1 MPVGG
6 LSTEPPVER
15 PALTA
20 RRQGVAGW
28 PGPDRDGDY
37 SRALSCHGWTGY
49 SSPRHRH
56 LLTVLVAEAEVS
68 TTGWHAGLDMSDCET
83 RIGELSEAALAEE
96 WAAEFRLSITR
107 ALADQLETTLRPLKP
122 APLTAVAL
130 SAVLGRPG
138 VYALFFKGERVY
150 VGKAA
155 RSLQDRL
162 TQHLR
167 KLSGRTGLDSAAV
180 QFVCVYVDEDLD
192 AAAPEKLLIK
202 KYRKHDS
209 IPWNTNGFGNKDP
222 GRNRDTSVVKAA
234 HFDATYPIDL
244 EYQCHLR
251 SGVQPIA
258 VVLEAAKAQLPFLL
272 RFESSASARKAYRD
286 LSMVVPA
293 APLTARNLAQH
304 LVAALP
310 AGWQMTALPG
320 YLILYQERRR
330 YGSALGWWRQESDG
344 DVLFTPGPRQ
354 FATGAVDAEAADS
367 GAGDTTSLFELD
379 A

>member
-1 MPVGG
+1 M
-6 LSTEPPVER
+6 L
-15 PALTA
+15 A
-20 RRQGVAGW
+20 AG
-28 PGPDRDGDY
+28 
-37 SRALSCHGWTGY
+37 AKV
-49 SSPRHRH
+49 SP
-56 LLTVLVAEAEVS
+56 
-68 TTGWHAGLDMSDCET
+68 TGWHAGRDMSDCET
-83 RIGELSEAALAEE
+83 RIGELSEATLAEE

-180 QFVCVYVDEDLD
+180 EFVCVYVDEDLD

-244 EYQCHLR
+244 EYQCQLR
-251 SGVQPIA
+251 RSEQSVA
-258 VVLEAAKAQLPFLL
+258 VVLEAAKAQLPYLL
-272 RFESSASARKAYRD
+272 RFESSASARKTFRD

-293 APLTARNLAQH
+293 GPLTAKDLAQH

-320 YLILYQERRR
+320 YLILYQEHRR
-330 YGSALGWWRQESDG
+330 YGSALGWWRQEPGG

-354 FATGAVDAEAADS
+354 FAAGAVDAEAADS
-367 GAGDTTSLFELD
+367 GSGDAASLFELD

>member
-1 MPVGG
+1 M
-6 LSTEPPVER
+6 L
-15 PALTA
+15 AA
-20 RRQGVAGW
+20 RAK
-28 PGPDRDGDY
+28 
-37 SRALSCHGWTGY
+37 
-49 SSPRHRH
+49 
-56 LLTVLVAEAEVS
+56 VS
-68 TTGWHAGLDMSDCET
+68 TTVLRAGPDMSDCET
-83 RIGELSEAALAEE
+83 RIGELSEAALAEK

-130 SAVLGRPG
+130 SAVLARPG

-202 KYRKHDS
+202 KYRKRDS

-251 SGVQPIA
+251 PGVQQIA
-258 VVLEAAKAQLPFLL
+258 VALEAAKAQLPYLL
-272 RFESSASARKAYRD
+272 RFETSASAREAYRD

-293 APLTARNLAQH
+293 EPLTARNLAQH

-330 YGSALGWWRQESDG
+330 YGSALGWWRRESGG

-354 FATGAVDAEAADS
+354 FAAGAVDAEAVDS
-367 GAGDTTSLFELD
+367 GAGDPTSLFELD